1 MSYTV
6 LDLFSGAGGLT
17 LGLDNAGLKTVAAI
31 EIDRFAAETYNA
43 NFPDVKL
50 FTKSIRDFSD
60 EEIKKEFGGIDVIT
74 GGPPCQ
80 GFSVAGPSQY
90 GIVDERNDL
99 LLESIRFVKVLKPK
113 VVVFENVKGILAGKI
128 PGTNKKAIPVAV
140 EKIEAL
146 GYDVRIYVLQAANYG
161 VPQWRERVFIFCVQ
175 KGLKLPEFVSKF
187 GENASRPWVTVGE
200 ALSDLP
206 PILAGE
212 GSKLQEYATPAQSE
226 YQKAMRV
233 NSKNVTNHVAMKHTP
248 RLIERFK
255 HIPVGGSLVHAP
267 AEHGQRQRNGTAID
281 ARKRFKMNNQRLDP
295 NKISL
300 CVTASFQS
308 NYVHPSLHR
317 NLTAREGA
325 RLQSIP
331 DHFIF
336 KGPRT
341 LMSKTLLKKEGRED
355 EIGLSQYNQIGNM
368 VPPLLATAVGE
379 KIIEAIESVQ
389 LAYSESLEE
398 QTLLQYTQAAQAI
411 PS

>member
-1 MSYTV
+1 MKYTV
-6 LDLFSGAGGLT
+6 LDLFAGAGGLT

-31 EIDRFAAETYNA
+31 EIDRFAAETYKA

-50 FTKSIRDFSD
+50 FTKSVRDFSD
-60 EEIKKEFGGIDVIT
+60 KEIIKEFGGVDVVA

-140 EKIEAL
+140 KKIESL
-146 GYDVRIYVLQAANYG
+146 GYDVKIYVLQAANYG
-161 VPQWRERVFIFCVQ
+161 APQWRERVFIFCVQ
-175 KGLKLPEFVSKF
+175 KGLKLPEFKPKYGTS
-187 GENASRPWVTVGE
+187 NNPWVTVGE

-206 PILAGE
+206 QILAGE
-212 GSKLQEYATPAQSE
+212 GSEIQKYATRPQSD
-226 YQKAMRV
+226 YQRNMRQ
-233 NSKNVTNHVAMKHTP
+233 NSLHVTNHIAMKHTP

-255 HIPVGGSLVHAP
+255 HIPVGGSLVNAP
-267 AEHGQRQRNGTAID
+267 AEHGQRLRNGTAID
-281 ARKRFKMNNQRLDP
+281 AKKRFKMNNQRLDP
-295 NKISL
+295 KKISL

-308 NYVHPSLHR
+308 NYIHPVLHR

-331 DHFIF
+331 DTFIL

-341 LMSKTLLKKEGRED
+341 LMSKTLLVKEGRED

-368 VPPLLATAVGE
+368 VPPLLASAVGE
-379 KIIEAIESVQ
+379 KIIEAIENTEFIYETDRKQAS
-389 LAYSESLEE
+389 
-398 QTLLQYTQAAQAI
+398 LLQYNQQTPQYL